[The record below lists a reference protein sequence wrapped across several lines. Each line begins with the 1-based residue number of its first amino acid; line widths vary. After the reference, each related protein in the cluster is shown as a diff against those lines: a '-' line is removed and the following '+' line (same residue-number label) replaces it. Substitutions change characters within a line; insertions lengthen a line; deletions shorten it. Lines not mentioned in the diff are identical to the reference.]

1 MKFIL
6 TDIEGTTTSISFVH
20 DELFPYSKERMSEFL
35 KQNYEKPEVIK
46 CIDQV
51 KDTVLNE
58 QNKMMTNIE
67 VSEQLIEWINLDRKH
82 PALKELQGLI
92 WEKGY
97 ESGEIKGHVYEDVM
111 PALKKWKDNG
121 ITLAI
126 YSSGSVK
133 AQKLLFQYSTKG
145 NLLSF
150 FSHQFDTAVGNKREV
165 SSYKKIATELNCL
178 ASDILFLSDIKEEL
192 DAAREAGMK
201 TIQLV
206 RDDQVIIGN
215 HPQAKSFSTI

>member
-20 DELFPYSKERMSEFL
+20 DELFPYSKERMSDFL
-35 KQNYEKPEVIK
+35 LQNFQESVVMK

-51 KDTVLNE
+51 KETVLLE
-58 QNKMMTNIE
+58 QKKIITNSD
-67 VSEQLIEWINLDRKH
+67 VAGQLIEWINLDRKH

-111 PALKKWKDNG
+111 PALKRWKESG

-133 AQKLLFQYSTKG
+133 AQKLLFQYSIKG
-145 NLLSF
+145 NLLSY

-165 SSYKKIATELNCL
+165 SSYKEITTELNCL
-178 ASDILFLSDIKEEL
+178 SSDILFLSDIKEEL
-192 DAAREAGMK
+192 DAASEAGMK

-206 RDDQVIIGN
+206 RDDQVIIGK
-215 HPQAKSFSTI
+215 HPLAKNFLAI

>member
-35 KQNYEKPEVIK
+35 KQNSQKPEIIK

-51 KDTVLNE
+51 KETVLNE
-58 QNKMMTNIE
+58 QNKILTNAE

-82 PALKELQGLI
+82 PALKELQGLV

-145 NLLSF
+145 NLLSY
-150 FSHQFDTAVGNKREV
+150 FSHQFDTAVGNKREAL
-165 SSYKKIATELNCL
+165 SYKKIASELNCL

-192 DAAREAGMK
+192 DAASEAGMQ

-206 RDDQVIIGN
+206 RDEQVITGN
-215 HPQAKSFSTI
+215 HPKAKNFSSI

>member
-35 KQNYEKPEVIK
+35 KQSSKKPEVIK
-46 CIDQV
+46 CIEQV
-51 KDTVLNE
+51 KETILLE
-58 QNKMMTNIE
+58 KNKIITNDG
-67 VSEQLIEWINLDRKH
+67 VAEQLIEWINLDRKH
-82 PALKELQGLI
+82 PALKELQGMI

-111 PALKKWKDNG
+111 PALKKWKESG

-133 AQKLLFQYSTKG
+133 AQKLLFQHSTKG
-145 NLLSF
+145 NLLSY

-165 SSYKKIATELNCL
+165 SSYKKISAELNCL

-192 DAAREAGMK
+192 DAASEAGMK
-201 TIQLV
+201 TMQLV
-206 RDDQVIIGN
+206 RDDQVVIGK
-215 HPQAKSFSTI
+215 HPQARNFTTI

>member
-20 DELFPYSKERMSEFL
+20 DELFPYSKERMREFL
-35 KQNYEKPEVIK
+35 KKNSQKPEIIK

-51 KDTVLNE
+51 KETVLNE
-58 QNKMMTNIE
+58 QNKIMTNVE

-150 FSHQFDTAVGNKREV
+150 FSHQFDTAVGNKREI

-215 HPQAKSFSTI
+215 HPLAKSFSTI

>member
-35 KQNYEKPEVIK
+35 KQSSKKPEVIK
-46 CIDQV
+46 CIEQV
-51 KDTVLNE
+51 KETILLE
-58 QNKMMTNIE
+58 KNKIITNDG
-67 VSEQLIEWINLDRKH
+67 VAEQLIEWINLDRKH
-82 PALKELQGLI
+82 PALKELQGMI

-111 PALKKWKDNG
+111 PALKKWKESG

-133 AQKLLFQYSTKG
+133 AQKLLFQHSTKG
-145 NLLSF
+145 NLLSY

-165 SSYKKIATELNCL
+165 SSYKKISTELNCL

-192 DAAREAGMK
+192 DAASEAGMK
-201 TIQLV
+201 TMQLV
-206 RDDQVIIGN
+206 RDDQVVIGK
-215 HPQAKSFSTI
+215 HPQARNFTTI